1 MSSITWAYPTVQQ
14 PVRREDVPPAQ
25 GRVFGL
31 LTVAVLL
38 VAAMAAV
45 LLVS

>member
-1 MSSITWAYPTVQQ
+1 MSITWAYPTVQA
-14 PVRREDVPPAQ
+14 PERRQDVPPAQ
-25 GRVFGL
+25 GRIFGL

-38 VAAMAAV
+38 VVAMSAL